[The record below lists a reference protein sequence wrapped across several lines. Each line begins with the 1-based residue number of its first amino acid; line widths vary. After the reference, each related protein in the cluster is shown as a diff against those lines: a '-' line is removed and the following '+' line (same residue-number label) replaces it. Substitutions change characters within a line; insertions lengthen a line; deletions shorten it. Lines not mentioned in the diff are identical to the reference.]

1 MKKILNK
8 VDEIGLYY
16 EKSVYLISDRFIID
30 IIFISSQFFGKNN
43 LLHYDFNNFIINKII
58 RLFIVCFIIY
68 ALVDL
73 LFLFIN
79 IFKLKKLN

>member
-16 EKSVYLISDRFIID
+16 EKSVYLISDRLIID
-30 IIFISSQFFGKNN
+30 IIFIFSQFFGENN

-58 RLFIVCFIIY
+58 RLFVICFIVY
-68 ALVDL
+68 SLVDL
-73 LFLFIN
+73 FFLFIN
-79 IFKLKKLN
+79 IFKLKTLN

>member
-8 VDEIGLYY
+8 VDEIGFYY
-16 EKSVYLISDRFIID
+16 EKSVYLISDRLIID
-30 IIFISSQFFGKNN
+30 IIFIFSQFFEENN

-58 RLFIVCFIIY
+58 RLFVICFIVY

-73 LFLFIN
+73 FFLFIN

>member
-8 VDEIGLYY
+8 IDEIGLYY
-16 EKSVYLISDRFIID
+16 EKSVYLISDRLIID

-43 LLHYDFNNFIINKII
+43 LLHYDFSNFIINKII